1 MRTFCS
7 GEPGAENYVD
17 LCLRVWRTGKLPEVV
32 EPDWFE
38 IFGIAQRGAP
48 EKASQEER
56 FVRFK
61 LFCGV
66 VAARFLMADPGSPP
80 PKLAIHLHRHFPV
93 TFHREPRR
101 LEILHK
107 LPILFVATP
116 RHRAQRPQRRLVA
129 RFLVDEHI
137 KQIIRIVRLPE

>member
-17 LCLRVWRTGKLPEVV
+17 LCLKVWRTGELPEVV

-66 VAARFLMADPGSPP
+66 VAARFSELRARSNITSHLNEP
-80 PKLAIHLHRHFPV
+80 IHPAWLRCSSV
-93 TFHREPRR
+93 
-101 LEILHK
+101 
-107 LPILFVATP
+107 
-116 RHRAQRPQRRLVA
+116 
-129 RFLVDEHI
+129 
-137 KQIIRIVRLPE
+137 